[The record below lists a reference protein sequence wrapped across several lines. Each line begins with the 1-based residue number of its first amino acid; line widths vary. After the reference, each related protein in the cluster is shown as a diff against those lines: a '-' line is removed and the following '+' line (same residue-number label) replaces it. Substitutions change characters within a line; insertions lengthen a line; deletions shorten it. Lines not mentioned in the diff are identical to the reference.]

1 MKKMIIIWIIIAITL
16 SGSLLFIGY
25 NVKKH
30 NQEYLTLE
38 NDLVEAADVYIKT
51 KDITLKTNEEKKIWG
66 IHTTDASLFMHDNVI
81 AISWEDFGDCSKLEP
96 NREAYKIQ
104 NYIYNRGTC

>member
-1 MKKMIIIWIIIAITL
+1 MKKMIIIWVIIAITL
-16 SGSLLFIGY
+16 SGSLLFIGF

-51 KDITLKTNEEKKIWG
+51 KDITLMDTLVEETILNSELKDKLKCDGYVTIKK
-66 IHTTDASLFMHDNVI
+66 SL
-81 AISWEDFGDCSKLEP
+81 SKYEFKP
-96 NREAYKIQ
+96 
-104 NYIYNRGTC
+104 YIKCDGYETIE